1 MAVSVVIRGEESS
14 GLCYDEER
22 VERGR
27 VAVSVIIRGEWR
39 YLL

>member
-1 MAVSVVIRGEESS
+1 MRREES
-14 GLCYDEER
+14 GGICYDEER